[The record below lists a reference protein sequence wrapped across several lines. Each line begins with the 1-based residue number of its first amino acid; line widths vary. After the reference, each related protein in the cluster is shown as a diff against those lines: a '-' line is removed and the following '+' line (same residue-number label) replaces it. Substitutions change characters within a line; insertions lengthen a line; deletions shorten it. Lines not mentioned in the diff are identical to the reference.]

1 MAAFLKPELRVTQPP
16 GWYDQLEALLARE
29 LAPTSRKVRT
39 AFRLT
44 TIATIGAGL
53 VASCHVNNEL
63 GTYIVWLLVGAGPM
77 MAPRKAIAFL
87 IAEAVALVFSVVMA
101 RTFAETPWLMLPFLF
116 ALFSFS
122 TYLGITRKL
131 GSALLLIQVVCLSAF
146 YGVVFAP
153 REIGWGAAGAFAGS
167 VIAFGVLVLFDNW
180 LWPDPAE
187 ASLMESLGAS
197 VARSRSLLVEA
208 ARFYLDDDGA
218 PRPKLPPPTSDLPA
232 HLALLERA
240 VAEGVS
246 DHRRAILL
254 AAITRVARIDLE
266 VSRLIVAARERVPHQ
281 LPAML
286 HDEIQMTVDAIA
298 TVLSEIATEFPT
310 QIVVGVDLPPPPSR
324 LRARSAMGALTA
336 RITQIRPTYIGHAS
350 AAEIENLASFND
362 SLATLT
368 GHVERLLDEPP
379 HPPPKPSNQ
388 AGSSPPIAPDPVMF
402 LFSLKV
408 GLCVV
413 LGYVVGVITQ
423 RADLSTILTTVLIT
437 ALPTYGAAFRKMILR
452 IIGAII
458 GGAVSLLTIIIVTP
472 NFETLSAYLLT
483 AFIVFYLSAYCSLAS
498 GRVAYAGKQLGTTFA
513 LVVAGLSPAIDIYE
527 PLWRIWGILLGTFIV
542 AIVAL
547 ILWHEYAGDSLV
559 PRLRRVIRETLAIAP
574 GGSAAGT
581 EEGIQQANSETMRV
595 LAEILEVS
603 DDAQVEGRTSVVN
616 HNAILEA
623 AGSLRRI
630 ANRLASISTGRIAA
644 PLPPLDPV
652 TESARQ
658 AVLDAIR
665 QQLQSWL
672 DFFSSDESLSAP
684 AAQALARAHLGD
696 DFAANGRHLSNS
708 TADEGGGNTDS
719 VRAPAAGAF
728 LGGPLELFG
737 SRLEERQFAR
747 IEAWTIEQRRAILSE
762 LQSMRRLDYL
772 LSQLNRWFA
781 QIPGRATDPRSRIPL
796 PPSRASA

>member
-1 MAAFLKPELRVTQPP
+1 MAAFVTPELRVTQPP

-29 LAPTSRKVRT
+29 LAPTSRKFRS

-87 IAEAVALVFSVVMA
+87 IAEAVALLFSVVMA
-101 RTFAETPWLMLPFLF
+101 RAFAETPWLMLPFLF
-116 ALFSFS
+116 ALISFS
-122 TYLGITRKL
+122 TYIGTTRKL
-131 GSALLLIQVVCLSAF
+131 GAALLLIQVVCLATY

-167 VIAFGVLVLFDNW
+167 VIAFGVIVLFDNW

-197 VARSRSLLVEA
+197 VARSRSQLVEA

-218 PRPKLPPPTSDLPA
+218 PQPKLPPPTSDLPA

-240 VAEGVS
+240 AAEGVS

-266 VSRLIVAARERVPHQ
+266 VNRLIVAAREDVPRE
-281 LPAML
+281 LRAML
-286 HDEIQMTVDAIA
+286 RDEIQVTVDAIA
-298 TVLSEIATEFPT
+298 YVLSEIALEFPT
-310 QIVVGVDLPPPPSR
+310 QIIVGVDLPPPASR
-324 LRARSAMGALTA
+324 LRARSAMDALSA
-336 RITQIRPTYIGHAS
+336 RITQLRPTYSGHAS
-350 AAEIENLASFND
+350 AAEIENLATFTD

-368 GHVERLLDEPP
+368 AHIERLLDEPP
-379 HPPPKPSNQ
+379 QPPPSNQ
-388 AGSSPPIAPDPVMF
+388 AGSSSPVAPDPVMLF
-402 LFSLKV
+402 FSLKV

-413 LGYVVGVITQ
+413 LGYVIGVITQ

-437 ALPTYGAAFRKMILR
+437 ALPTYGAAFRKMVLR
-452 IIGAII
+452 IVGAII
-458 GGAVSLLTIIIVTP
+458 GGAVSLLAIIIVTP

-483 AFIVFYLSAYCSLAS
+483 VFIVFYLSAYCSLTS
-498 GRVAYAGKQLGTTFA
+498 GRVAYAGKQIGTTFA

-542 AIVAL
+542 AIVTL
-547 ILWHEYAGDSLV
+547 ILWPEYAGDSLL
-559 PRLRRVIRETLAIAP
+559 PRLRKVVRETLALAP
-574 GGSAAGT
+574 GGSAAGS
-581 EEGIQQANSETMRV
+581 EEGIQHANSETMRV
-595 LAEILEVS
+595 LAEILEVA
-603 DDAQVEGRTSVVN
+603 DDAQVEGRTAVVN
-616 HNAILEA
+616 HNAIVEA

-630 ANRLASISTGRIAA
+630 ANRLASISTGRIAT
-644 PLPPLDPV
+644 PPPPLDPE

-658 AVLDAIR
+658 AVLDAIC

-684 AAQALARAHLGD
+684 AAHAIARAHLSD
-696 DFAANGRHLSNS
+696 DSD
-708 TADEGGGNTDS
+708 T
-719 VRAPAAGAF
+719 
-728 LGGPLELFG
+728 GGPIGNVDSSSARASGASLGRPLERFG

-747 IEAWTIEQRRAILSE
+747 IEAWTIEQRRTILAE

-772 LSQLNRWFA
+772 LSQLNRWLA
-781 QIPGRATDPRSRIPL
+781 QIPGRRQT
-796 PPSRASA
+796 RASRFRRPGAST